1 MRPSAI
7 VAEAY
12 ASGKIKLFEFLIDAT
27 QMPVILQENYG
38 FRYILQ
44 KMNFSFQYGEIH
56 TAVLPPFYAQ
66 IHLRRCCLCYNYAFD
81 FQFFRKNQIFVCRST
96 GFLALLDIDRHNLCT
111 DRSTTPSYYPA
122 TVEYALPCLKQTPI
136 SGLWLFTKPYPIE
149 IMLMRH
155 PLFRL
160 KWELTPLGSPKQ

>member
-96 GFLALLDIDRHNLCT
+96 GFLALLDIDRHHYMTVFSRKCLCQKG
-111 DRSTTPSYYPA
+111 
-122 TVEYALPCLKQTPI
+122 CILK
-136 SGLWLFTKPYPIE
+136 GL
-149 IMLMRH
+149 
-155 PLFRL
+155 
-160 KWELTPLGSPKQ
+160 LTHLLSLLHTL

>member
-44 KMNFSFQYGEIH
+44 KMNFTFQPGEIYTKSTFMRFSIISIFTFQH
-56 TAVLPPFYAQ
+56 GEIYTV
-66 IHLRRCCLCYNYAFD
+66 RRFVPEMRQSALHSNMERFILC
-81 FQFFRKNQIFVCRST
+81 VV
-96 GFLALLDIDRHNLCT
+96 
-111 DRSTTPSYYPA
+111 TPVFS
-122 TVEYALPCLKQTPI
+122 I
-136 SGLWLFTKPYPIE
+136 
-149 IMLMRH
+149 
-155 PLFRL
+155 
-160 KWELTPLGSPKQ
+160 

>member
-1 MRPSAI
+1 MERFILTPSSRSCLC
-7 VAEAY
+7 V
-12 ASGKIKLFEFLIDAT
+12 
-27 QMPVILQENYG
+27 NY
-38 FRYILQ
+38 FT
-44 KMNFSFQYGEIH
+44 FQYGEIH